1 MLTIN
6 EIRIEDQRGGVA
18 VVTDRIRPRFSF
30 SMTSDRRACALRSAR
45 VEVNGW
51 EKEVRDQLNIQY
63 GGPALEPFQT
73 YCVRVTVWDDAGE
86 EATAERLFQTGRLGL
101 PWAGKWISDSAY

>member
-30 SMTSDRRACALRSAR
+30 SMTSGGLVPSGRPALR
-45 VEVNGW
+45 
-51 EKEVRDQLNIQY
+51 
-63 GGPALEPFQT
+63 
-73 YCVRVTVWDDAGE
+73 
-86 EATAERLFQTGRLGL
+86 
-101 PWAGKWISDSAY
+101 